1 MKAIISILMFGMALL
16 ASGCG
21 GSNESHSTT
30 TTTYQVNGKT
40 PEEYFRQFLYR
51 ETGACGTIHEAH
63 HFAKSETVKIGVNP
77 VGKDVLATLSIIMR
91 DDGTYAAFYQEVV
104 VLRYFDNGY
113 YWDSHQ
119 ERIVRGNWKVNGAQ
133 LVLSGIGTAS
143 ALQYNG
149 VPAMQLQVANNIL
162 SNGFKGRDLL
172 IRRVEASYNPV
183 PETDPCVSK

>member
-1 MKAIISILMFGMALL
+1 MKAIISILMIGMALL

-21 GSNESHSTT
+21 GSNESHST

-51 ETGACGTIHEAH
+51 ETGTCGTIREAH

-91 DDGTYAAFYQEVV
+91 EDGTYAGFYQEVV

-119 ERIVRGNWKVNGAQ
+119 ERIIHGNWMVSGAQ

-149 VPAMQLQVANNIL
+149 APAMQLQVASNIL
-162 SNGFKGRDLL
+162 SNGLKGRDLL

-183 PETDPCVSK
+183 PETDPCAGK